1 MSSYVFFPIGKFD
14 LNLKYSSH
22 ISMDMVETT
31 KKTEYNVA
39 LSIVLKQEMFFILSV
54 SSDLVSM
61 NIQENNQLNHY

>member
-1 MSSYVFFPIGKFD
+1 MSSYVFFPIGKYY

-22 ISMDMVETT
+22 ISIDMVETT

-61 NIQENNQLNHY
+61 NIQDNNQLNHY